1 MKMREVEIRP
11 SQLDFG
17 IHHRISLQLVREY
30 IGRLVLRPTCVH
42 AAFFWSPLL
51 TGESCCVAQG
61 GGRW

>member
-30 IGRLVLRPTCVH
+30 IGRLVLRPTCG
-42 AAFFWSPLL
+42 SPAVWPKEADA
-51 TGESCCVAQG
+51 GEQH
-61 GGRW
+61 RF